1 MITIGCMSLKIKLG
15 VIALGLV
22 IASAA
27 IGATAY
33 TTGSVDRQSN
43 VNVVSDDQGLIA
55 LEDGTSG
62 NLVQQNA
69 SGALT
74 IDFTRNGASGVNTAS
89 HYELGDPNN
98 GNVSTAFNITNLDGV
113 SHDLTVSYTGAT
125 DGGDGDANIQ
135 FQIYDGSNTKVAT
148 VSEETTS
155 ATISGVG
162 SGTTHYVVMV
172 VDTHGVSDTS
182 DLSGTLTVSA

>member
-1 MITIGCMSLKIKLG
+1 MVTIGCMSLKIKLG

-33 TTGSVDRQSN
+33 TTGTVERQSN

-62 NLVQQNA
+62 NLVQQNNT
-69 SGALT
+69 GALE
-74 IDFTRNGASGVNTAS
+74 INFAQGGASGVNTAS

-98 GNVSTAFNITNLDGV
+98 GNASTAFNITNLDGE
-113 SHDLTVSYTGAT
+113 SHDLTVEYLNA
-125 DGGDGDANIQ
+125 GGTSDTDANIQ
-135 FQIYDGSNTKVAT
+135 FKIYDDTGTEVAT
-148 VSEETTS
+148 VSEESTS
-155 ATISGVG
+155 HTISGVG
-162 SGTTHYVVMV
+162 AGTTHHVVIV
-172 VDTHGVSDTS
+172 VDTHGLDTTA

>member
-1 MITIGCMSLKIKLG
+1 MVTIGCMSLKIKLG

-33 TTGSVDRQSN
+33 TSGTVERQSN

-62 NLVQQNA
+62 NLVQQN
-69 SGALT
+69 SNGELT
-74 IDFTRNGASGVNTAS
+74 IDFTRNSAAGVNTAS
-89 HYELGDPNN
+89 HYELGNPSDASNQ
-98 GNVSTAFNITNLDGV
+98 SAFNITNLDAE
-113 SHDLTVSYTGAT
+113 SHDLTVSYTGA
-125 DGGDGDANIQ
+125 DQGDADANIQ
-135 FQIYDGSNTKVAT
+135 FQIYDGSNTQVAT

>member
-1 MITIGCMSLKIKLG
+1 MVTIGCMSLKIKLG

-33 TTGSVDRQSN
+33 TSGTVERQSN

-62 NLVQQNA
+62 NLVQQN
-69 SGALT
+69 SNGELT
-74 IDFTRNGASGVNTAS
+74 IDFARNGASGVNTAS
-89 HYELGDPNN
+89 HYELGNPSDINA
-98 GNVSTAFNITNLDGV
+98 STAFNITNLDGE
-113 SHDLTVSYTGAT
+113 SHDLTVEYTGAS
-125 DGGDGDANIQ
+125 DGGDADDNIQ
-135 FQIYDGSNTKVAT
+135 FQIYDSTGTQQAM
-148 VSEETTS
+148 VSEETGKVTL
-155 ATISGVG
+155 SGVN
-162 SGTTHYVVMV
+162 SGTTHHVVMV
-172 VDTHGVSDTS
+172 VDTHGVTNAS